1 MIGSHPKVA
10 KTCNRDTS
18 LLIVLSKSCVH
29 IQLKCGVLLF
39 DFFLSQIAMFY
50 VAVLAGLLHRFPVS
64 FSQVWICLQF
74 CEYILMS
81 MLHQ

>member
-39 DFFLSQIAMFY
+39 DFFSFADSY
-50 VAVLAGLLHRFPVS
+50 VLCCCPCRTSPSIPCELFSGVDLLA
-64 FSQVWICLQF
+64 
-74 CEYILMS
+74 IL
-81 MLHQ
+81 